1 MIMKLDAVIM
11 RLIEEALLELMDLTG
26 AEANT

>member
-11 RLIEEALLELMDLTG
+11 RLIEEALLELMDLIG

>member
-11 RLIEEALLELMDLTG
+11 RLIEEALLELMLLTG
-26 AEANT
+26 AEVNT